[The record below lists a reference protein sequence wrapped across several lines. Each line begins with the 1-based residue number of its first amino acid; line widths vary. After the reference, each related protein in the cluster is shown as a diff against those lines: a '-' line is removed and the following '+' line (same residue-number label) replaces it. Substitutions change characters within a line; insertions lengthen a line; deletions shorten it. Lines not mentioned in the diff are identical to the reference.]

1 MVDRFGSF
9 CCRSSFFLFFFFP
22 RAKCAAADCLRSN
35 RNVSGET
42 FKRLKEEKK
51 KRKKRYFAG
60 CLNPL
65 CRCVRGLLRDSRTA
79 PSLSLL
85 GNTRSKAFKK
95 NNPHKSPCIMRRAVG
110 VLSPINSLCCNKGNP
125 GELEGPSIPGE
136 LSGTRNA
143 DGDVALSTLQDY
155 QTRVLFPQEHP
166 LEVFTNG
173 EATRPKLLPL
183 LEESPSASI
192 LTLPDRGRTQSTAV
206 AS

>member
-1 MVDRFGSF
+1 MPQLTASEATATSREKL
-9 CCRSSFFLFFFFP
+9 SSG
-22 RAKCAAADCLRSN
+22 LR
-35 RNVSGET
+35 
-42 FKRLKEEKK
+42 KRKK

-65 CRCVRGLLRDSRTA
+65 CRCVRGVLRDSRTA